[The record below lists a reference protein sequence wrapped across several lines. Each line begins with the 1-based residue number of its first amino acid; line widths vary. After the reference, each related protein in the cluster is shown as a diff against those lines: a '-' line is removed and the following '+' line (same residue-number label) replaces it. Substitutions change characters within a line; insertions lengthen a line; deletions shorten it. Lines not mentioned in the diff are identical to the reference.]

1 MRARALFPFSRPG
14 EYIELSNDSGDL
26 IGFIRTLAEL
36 RPEVADAIRESV
48 RLGHFVPYVQR
59 ILSVKGTQHL
69 YTWNVI
75 TDRGRSEFHIRGRR
89 QNLEEIGGDE
99 HMVTDTEGV
108 RYRIPKIP
116 DLDPRSVTQLRKVL

>member
-1 MRARALFPFSRPG
+1 MLQST
-14 EYIELSNDSGDL
+14 D
-26 IGFIRTLAEL
+26 
-36 RPEVADAIRESV
+36 VADALRESV
-48 RLGHFVPYVQR
+48 RLGHFVPYVQC

-69 YTWNVI
+69 YTWKVV

-108 RYRIPKIP
+108 RYRIPKTP
-116 DLDPRSVTQLRKVL
+116 DLHPKSVVQLRQVL